1 MLAIEE
7 SRKLSLANLPSLT
20 LFTGSDQ
27 GQYDVMKTQV
37 LKQIGYDPAD
47 LNFAY
52 FDMKEVD
59 YNSLELEL
67 VSLPFFADEKIVIL
81 ISHRLASVENCKC
94 NYVFSQGRLIGWGN
108 HKELMRNNPEY
119 IELVNT
125 QKEIENYGG
134 QANAKTE

>member
-1 MLAIEE
+1 M
-7 SRKLSLANLPSLT
+7 
-20 LFTGSDQ
+20 
-27 GQYDVMKTQV
+27 MK
-37 LKQIGYDPAD
+37 
-47 LNFAY
+47 
-52 FDMKEVD
+52 
-59 YNSLELEL
+59 
-67 VSLPFFADEKIVIL
+67 KIVIL

-134 QANAKTE
+134 QANAKRSNLKVVISLIA

>member
-20 LFTGSDQ
+20 LFTGADQ
-27 GQYDVMKTQV
+27 GQYDIMKTQV

-59 YNSLELEL
+59 LSL
-67 VSLPFFADEKIVIL
+67 IH
-81 ISHRLASVENCKC
+81 ISEPTRP
-94 NYVFSQGRLIGWGN
+94 Y
-108 HKELMRNNPEY
+108 
-119 IELVNT
+119 
-125 QKEIENYGG
+125 
-134 QANAKTE
+134 